1 VIISRLHHGSLDHV
15 IATRPSCLR
24 IFLACT
30 GHPTRLVIEGAGL
43 TKSIVGDR
51 LHCCKAALGC
61 VSQPSASGKA
71 SAYSRKGHAARVACR
86 GGGEDHAEDFKT
98 RELAA
103 RACEFGRIQSNG

>member
-1 VIISRLHHGSLDHV
+1 VIISRLHRGSLDHV

-51 LHCCKAALGC
+51 LHCCKAALRC
-61 VSQPSASGKA
+61 VSQPSASGPHEPVN
-71 SAYSRKGHAARVACR
+71 SVGSNPTVHPPRPREVQIGNMLRVTNE
-86 GGGEDHAEDFKT
+86 GGD
-98 RELAA
+98 
-103 RACEFGRIQSNG
+103 